1 MGKLL
6 TKRTRYTRFSP
17 SATNIAPELRCR
29 QCACVADAD
38 SPPQRKYTMRLI
50 NARTLEIVEF
60 LSEGQGPPF
69 VILSHTW
76 EDEECTL
83 QQMQASDDIS
93 VVRRKGYK
101 KIQSCCEQAL
111 KDGFEWAWIDTCCI
125 DKMSTAELS
134 EAINSMFR
142 WYRTAQICYAF
153 LADVHNVTQLAN
165 SRWFKRGWT
174 LQELVAPS
182 TVWFY
187 DSSWR
192 YLGSKDDL
200 QKELEEITS
209 IDTDVLTKG
218 TIETISI
225 ARRMSWAA
233 KRQTTRIEDQAYS
246 LLGIFDV
253 NMPLLYGEGKR
264 AFTRL
269 QEEIMKISD
278 DQSLFAWGLPDT
290 CSTIQELLASF
301 PQPKLKDMHGLFADS
316 PADFSHTDRVQVLK
330 DLHTTFP
337 AMVTNSGVRIELQ
350 VFQVPQSQLQFAAI
364 YCTLKGWFKHYL
376 AFPMIRWNSRWYA
389 RCGELVLIAV
399 TDLVPPSSST
409 PYRQPSAILI
419 KSPSTPFKE
428 PVVSNKFRLVYVANH
443 YHRTYKLIDV
453 LCSDHTTYDIMHQEA
468 TLSLDKD
475 SLHAAFVYDVS
486 AINPVLMFPHI
497 QSDRRLQAKP
507 DIRLHITYHGN
518 TTTVT
523 ADGQPFAD
531 KYKYLGRPF
540 AVLVGGTIQDPWV
553 KVMLMLDD
561 DNPDRDFHELHAAS
575 EGLVRSCTTRKQVA
589 KMLQEGIP
597 SQPLLEHRT
606 YHDSHPI
613 LNWSWSRPAPIHS
626 ISTDVRLHA
635 HANVQMVSSNLVER
649 SLALFVE
656 LKESVEFVQKELPN
670 WWSYSSEG

>member
-1 MGKLL
+1 M
-6 TKRTRYTRFSP
+6 
-17 SATNIAPELRCR
+17 
-29 QCACVADAD
+29 
-38 SPPQRKYTMRLI
+38 
-50 NARTLEIVEF
+50 
-60 LSEGQGPPF
+60 
-69 VILSHTW
+69 ILSHTW

-83 QQMQASDDIS
+83 QQMQASSEAS
-93 VVRRKGYK
+93 VLGRKGYK
-101 KIQSCCEQAL
+101 KIQSCCKQAL

-125 DKMSTAELS
+125 DKTSTAELS

-142 WYRTAQICYAF
+142 WYRIAQICYAF
-153 LADVHNVTQLAN
+153 LADVHDATRLAN
-165 SRWFKRGWT
+165 SRWFTRGWT

-187 DSSWR
+187 DYNWQ

-200 QKELEEITS
+200 QKELEDITS
-209 IDTDVLTKG
+209 IDTDVLTRG

-233 KRQTTRIEDQAYS
+233 KRQTTRIEDQAYC

-278 DQSLFAWGLPDT
+278 DESLFAWGLPDT
-290 CSTIQELLASF
+290 CLTTQEFLASF
-301 PQPKLKDMHGLFADS
+301 QQPKLEDMHGLLADS
-316 PADFSHTDRVQVLK
+316 PADFSHADRMHVLK

-350 VFQVPQSQLQFAAI
+350 VFQVPNSQLRFAAI
-364 YCTLKGWFKHYL
+364 YCTLTGWFKHYL
-376 AFPMIRWNSRWYA
+376 AFPMVQWNSRWYA
-389 RCGELVLIAV
+389 RCGDLVLIAV

-419 KSPSTPFKE
+419 KSPNTPFKE
-428 PVVSNKFRLVYVANH
+428 PVVSNNLRLVYVGNQ

-453 LCSDHTTYDIMHQEA
+453 LCSGHTTYDIMRQEA

-475 SLHAAFVYDVS
+475 SLHAAFIYDIS
-486 AINPVLMFPHI
+486 TITPVDLFPNV
-497 QSDRRLQAKP
+497 QSDNRLRAKP
-507 DIRLHITYHGN
+507 NRKLQITFHGD

-523 ADGQPFAD
+523 ALGQPFAD
-531 KYKYLGRPF
+531 RYKCFGRPF

-561 DNPDRDFHELHAAS
+561 DNPDRDFHEVHAANK
-575 EGLVRSCTTRKQVA
+575 GLVRCCTTRKQVA

-597 SQPLLEHRT
+597 NQPLLQPRT

-613 LNWSWSRPAPIHS
+613 LNWSWSRPGPDRSLA
-626 ISTDVRLHA
+626 TDVRLHA
-635 HANVQMVSSNLVER
+635 HASVQMVSSNLVER

-656 LKESVEFVQKELPN
+656 LKGTAEFAQTELPN